1 MKIFL
6 ACVQRTAAQN
16 YANVEIKS
24 RLDNNQSQ
32 VTIYAND
39 IILVIVQRS
48 TKTSTREPSLIKP
61 TDSTLISVLCS
72 CGPKILNYCKAME
85 YFDEYDY
92 YNFDHV
98 ATAVSHSRKGRSK
111 REATQNTNRPNP
123 AGHERKIT
131 EKLRNTEKNKIL
143 AKGPRSK

>member
-1 MKIFL
+1 MK
-6 ACVQRTAAQN
+6 T
-16 YANVEIKS
+16 
-24 RLDNNQSQ
+24 
-32 VTIYAND
+32 T
-39 IILVIVQRS
+39 
-48 TKTSTREPSLIKP
+48 TREPSSANIRFYLLR
-61 TDSTLISVLCS
+61 SS
-72 CGPKILNYCKAME
+72 CGLEILNCREAME

-98 ATAVSHSRKGRSK
+98 ATAVSNSRKGRSK

>member
-1 MKIFL
+1 MK
-6 ACVQRTAAQN
+6 T
-16 YANVEIKS
+16 
-24 RLDNNQSQ
+24 
-32 VTIYAND
+32 T
-39 IILVIVQRS
+39 
-48 TKTSTREPSLIKP
+48 TREPSSANIRFYLLR
-61 TDSTLISVLCS
+61 SS
-72 CGPKILNYCKAME
+72 CGLEILNYREAME

-98 ATAVSHSRKGRSK
+98 ATAVSNSRKGRSK

>member
-1 MKIFL
+1 MLI
-6 ACVQRTAAQN
+6 TN
-16 YANVEIKS
+16 S
-24 RLDNNQSQ
+24 QSQ
-32 VTIYAND
+32 ITISVND
-39 IILVIVQRS
+39 IIIYARS
-48 TKTSTREPSLIKP
+48 IKTSTREPSLKLEYFW
-61 TDSTLISVLCS
+61 STATKN
-72 CGPKILNYCKAME
+72 GDKIEYYKYRKAME